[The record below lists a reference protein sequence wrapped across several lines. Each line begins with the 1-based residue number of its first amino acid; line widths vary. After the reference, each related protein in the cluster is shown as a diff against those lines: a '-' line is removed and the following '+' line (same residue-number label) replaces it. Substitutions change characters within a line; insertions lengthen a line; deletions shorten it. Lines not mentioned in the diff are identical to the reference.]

1 MSSLSNII
9 QQLKVNQSS
18 FLQKLELIES
28 NKDNASEE
36 VLRDLIQDARELHE
50 GTVLLSYL
58 AYNES
63 ETEVREVVENDEQVL
78 PFEKASEQPVS
89 VESFL
94 EEDTSEEDELIS
106 ALESAIENTNK
117 EVERTMPE
125 PEIVQ
130 EIEAVKNIIEEE
142 EAQEATIEEE
152 IPSQEELNS
161 DLEES
166 ISSVIS
172 MHSSESTLSEQIN
185 VEDNSLAAQLA
196 KKKIENLTSAIGINE
211 KFLFTNELFDGNTE
225 QFLKEINT
233 LNNQTSLNDAK
244 AHLNNLVHQNDWN
257 VEEQPFLKLVALVER
272 KYI

>member
-9 QQLKVNQSS
+9 QQLKVNQAS

-94 EEDTSEEDELIS
+94 EEDELIS